1 MFPLPIRLII
11 KFKPASP
18 IVQKVMSSM
27 MSWMMDNEDGKVR
40 AGKVLKDINEVK
52 FVQHLIHVSFL
63 GVLCYVTLV

>member
-18 IVQKVMSSM
+18 IVQQVMSSM

-40 AGKVLKDINEVK
+40 AGQVLKEINKV
-52 FVQHLIHVSFL
+52 HS
-63 GVLCYVTLV
+63 